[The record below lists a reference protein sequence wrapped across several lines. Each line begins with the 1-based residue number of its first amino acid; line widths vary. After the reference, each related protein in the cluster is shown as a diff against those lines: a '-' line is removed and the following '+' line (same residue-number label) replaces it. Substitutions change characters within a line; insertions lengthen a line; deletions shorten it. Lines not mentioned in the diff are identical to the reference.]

1 MFFKPKNIFIVFAVL
16 LGLVFSYG
24 KVLGDDL
31 STEKYNELKI
41 KLDSLTQEMNTC
53 NGLSEKAKIDC
64 ITAVYNKMT
73 GVKAELDKY
82 AKEIGAK
89 AEELQKDIKSLSN
102 QIGYLDAKVEKTEVE
117 IRITQQEIDLIN
129 LDISK
134 IEEEIK
140 ITEEEIKNTENKI
153 EETRQRLADT
163 IKKIYEYDTQN
174 LVKITLTSGTLS
186 DFFDEISYIENL
198 QKSLSANLDQLKE
211 EKKNL
216 EEKKS
221 GLEDQKASLAEKRR
235 EVSEK
240 IDSFNK
246 TIAELDAEKR
256 EKAILLESTK
266 GNEEE
271 YQKLLAAIEQQKK
284 QLLGNLSI
292 LSQSRQAE
300 IEEIVKRTGGRI
312 DPIVFGNYT
321 YFAQDSGPW
330 AQTCI
335 NGICGTKNDPYT
347 MARYGCFIT
356 SMTMLLR
363 FYGVSVTPA
372 DLASNSKILTEGDIG
387 FIATK
392 AASEYGLTC
401 YDGCTS
407 AKWGNFNASV
417 VDNYL
422 INKQK
427 PVIIGIKA
435 SGGGTHFVLAI
446 GKIGNNYYVLDPIY
460 SVSQGKAVSIEAS
473 VENIKDIYGGSAT
486 ISRMVIIDY

>member
-1 MFFKPKNIFIVFAVL
+1 MNLKVKNIFIVFAVL
-16 LGLVFSYG
+16 LGLVFGYE
-24 KVLGDDL
+24 KVLANPSD
-31 STEKYNELKI
+31 KYDELKI
-41 KLDSLTQEMNTC
+41 QLDSLTQEMNLCTALPS
-53 NGLSEKAKIDC
+53 GQEKIDC
-64 ITAVYNKMT
+64 INSVTNKMN
-73 GVKAELDKY
+73 KAKTELDKY

-102 QIGYLDAKVEKTEVE
+102 QINYLNAKVEKTEVE
-117 IRITQQEIDLIN
+117 IRITQQEIDMLN
-129 LDISK
+129 LDIEK

-140 ITEEEIKNTENKI
+140 LTEEEIKENENKI
-153 EETRQRLADT
+153 EEVRQQLADT
-163 IKKIYEYDTQN
+163 VKKIYEYDTQN

-186 DFFDEISYIENL
+186 DFFDEISYVESL
-198 QKSLSANLDQLKE
+198 QKGLADNLAKLKE
-211 EKKNL
+211 NKSNL
-216 EEKKS
+216 EAKKAT
-221 GLEDQKASLAEKRR
+221 LEDQKASLAEKRR

-246 TIAELDAEKR
+246 TIAKLDAEKR
-256 EKAILLESTK
+256 ELEIIKSNFE
-266 GNEEE
+266 GDEQG
-271 YQKLLAAIEQQKK
+271 YQKLLAEIEEQKN

-300 IEEIVKRTGGRI
+300 IEEIVQQTGGRI

-330 AQTCI
+330 AQACI
-335 NGICGTKNDPYT
+335 NFNKIGCTGGTMSK
-347 MARYGCFIT
+347 YGCFIT
-356 SMTMLLR
+356 SIAMLLR
-363 FYGVSVTPA
+363 FYGNPITPA
-372 DLASNSKILTEGDIG
+372 NLVNDSDIFYGIDLSAPTVVK
-387 FIATK
+387 K
-392 AASEYGLTC
+392 YGLKC
-401 YDGCTS
+401 YAGCDGTQ
-407 AKWGNFNASV
+407 WGNFNGNT
-417 VDNYL
+417 VDDYL

-473 VENIKDIYGGSAT
+473 VKNIKDIYGGSAT